1 MKKISK
7 KRIWLFGAIAL
18 AIIILITITFAPNQ
32 NLLNSG
38 STYSRNPEGYGG
50 WYAFMSE
57 RGTPIQRWQKP
68 FAALQNNSEI
78 KSPTTL
84 LKVHSNFLET
94 LLSSEEINWVER
106 GNNLVILGA
115 KKPVT
120 TSEFMTT
127 HETPSG
133 QVKIETRRR
142 ANNVLTE
149 ILGDEY
155 GAIVWEET
163 MKKGKVIFAVTPHLA
178 ANAYQEI
185 EGNYEFLAT
194 IVSPEGEP
202 VLVDE
207 YMHGHKD
214 AEVIAAEIGEDIV
227 SYLAKTPI
235 LPLLVQ
241 ALIIIIILIYAQNR
255 RLGKPISLSAPVVE
269 NSQAYIQALGGVLQ
283 KAESSEFILEVIG
296 KEEKVQLQKA
306 LGFGEL
312 PIENQSLIDAWVQQ
326 TGRSPQELQQV
337 LKIQSRKRPI
347 RETEML
353 NWLKKWQ
360 EIRRHLPS

>member
-1 MKKISK
+1 M
-7 KRIWLFGAIAL
+7 
-18 AIIILITITFAPNQ
+18 
-32 NLLNSG
+32 LLLP
-38 STYSRNPEGYGG
+38 Y
-50 WYAFMSE
+50 
-57 RGTPIQRWQKP
+57 
-68 FAALQNNSEI
+68 
-78 KSPTTL
+78 
-84 LKVHSNFLET
+84 
-94 LLSSEEINWVER
+94 
-106 GNNLVILGA
+106 
-115 KKPVT
+115 
-120 TSEFMTT
+120 
-127 HETPSG
+127 
-133 QVKIETRRR
+133 
-142 ANNVLTE
+142 
-149 ILGDEY
+149 
-155 GAIVWEET
+155 
-163 MKKGKVIFAVTPHLA
+163 LA

-241 ALIIIIILIYAQNR
+241 ALIILIILIYAQNR
-255 RLGKPISLSAPVVE
+255 RLGKPINLSAPVVE

-326 TGRSPQELQQV
+326 TGRSPQELQDI

-347 RETEML
+347 SETEML

-360 EIRRHLPS
+360 EIRRHLSS